1 MMQLKGIKTL
11 IFDLG
16 GVIYNIDIQKGI
28 DNFKKIGFVDADQ
41 YIGHF
46 IHSGI
51 FVQWEKGELSPEEFR
66 KEIKKLSTVPLTDKQ
81 IDDAWCSIMLDIPRD
96 RIDLLLALRKKY
108 KLLLLSN
115 TNPIHILVSTPKE
128 LAQYE
133 LTMDDLFDKCYYS
146 YEMGAIKPDPTIFEL
161 LLKDAQVKPEEC
173 LFLDD
178 GQKNID
184 TAHQLGFKTYH
195 VTPGENLDF
204 LKELQ

>member
-1 MMQLKGIKTL
+1 MQFNGIKTL

-28 DNFKKIGFVDADQ
+28 DNFKEMGFVDADK

-46 IHSGI
+46 THHGM
-51 FVQWEKGELSPEEFR
+51 FVEWEKGQLSPEDFR
-66 KEIKKLSTVPLTDKQ
+66 KGIKALSTSPLTDQQ
-81 IDDAWCSIMLDIPRD
+81 IDDAWCSIMLDIPRE

-108 KLLLLSN
+108 NLLLLSN
-115 TNPIHILVSTPKE
+115 TNPIHIMISTPKE
-128 LAQYE
+128 LAKFD

-146 YEMGAIKPDPTIFEL
+146 YEMGVVKPHPEIFEL
-161 LLKDAQVKPEEC
+161 LLRDAKVKPEEC

-195 VTPGENLDF
+195 VTPGQSLDF
-204 LKELQ
+204 LLND